1 MIYTSN
7 KCKRVLGSCTL
18 NNGPL
23 LVRST
28 NHWVA
33 RISVQGKGEA
43 SSISHVLFFF
53 PPHSDFEDD
62 GEEEED
68 KDSDSED
75 VKEEVGT
82 LALASNDLYIH
93 NSTKENVPFYVQLS
107 PG

>member
-1 MIYTSN
+1 MIYTSD

-23 LVRST
+23 LVGST
-28 NHWVA
+28 KHWVA
-33 RISVQGKGEA
+33 RISIQGKGEA
-43 SSISHVLFFF
+43 SSISPLFFF
-53 PPHSDFEDD
+53 SHSEDFEDD
-62 GEEEED
+62 GDEEED

-75 VKEEVGT
+75 VKEEVGA